1 MRSSRNLPVYL
12 VYIVACLTVF
22 GYIISQMGVVTP
34 WAHPFRLEASVH
46 DADGIKTGN
55 EVYLNGTVVGHVDTV
70 TAQGATAVV
79 SMVIDKASA
88 LPIDSEAAAAIR
100 KKNLLGETY
109 IEIVRGHGATA
120 MHTGAAIPVG
130 RTSSPVEIDQV
141 LAIFDPTTRDRL
153 KLLINGLGDA
163 TANRGDDLNSQAG
176 TLRQLTTSLNG
187 PAAVLAARQQQIDDI
202 VVELQ
207 RFYTVLAKQR
217 EQVRQEFGTWNAVMG
232 QLAAQEGA
240 IGGTLQQ
247 ADHLLQQLDGVV
259 TGEVPQLQATL
270 AALPLA
276 LQSTRGFLDQTNTT
290 LAAIEPVRRSLHDI
304 FPHLGSS
311 FADTNASGQ
320 HYWSVFSVDCNKD
333 CGNTQASDGSGNAP
347 APARDAYAALG
358 GG

>member
-12 VYIVACLTVF
+12 VYIVGCVAVL

-34 WAHPFRLEASVH
+34 WAHPFRLSASVH

-55 EVYLNGTVVGHVDTV
+55 EVYLNGTVVGHVDEV
-70 TAQGATAVV
+70 TAQGSTAAV
-79 SMVIDKASA
+79 SMVIDKAGS

-120 MHTGAAIPVG
+120 MHTGDAIPVA

-153 KLLINGLGDA
+153 KLLINALGDA

-187 PAAVLAARQQQIDDI
+187 PAAELATRRQQLDDI

-247 ADHLLQQLDGVV
+247 ADQLLRELDGVV

-270 AALPLA
+270 QALPLA
-276 LQSTRGFLDQTNTT
+276 LQSTKGFLDQTNTT
-290 LAAIEPVRRSLHDI
+290 LTALEPVRRSIHDI

-311 FADTNASGQ
+311 FADTNVQGQ
-320 HYWSVFSVDCNKD
+320 HYWSVFSVNCPSDCSSQ
-333 CGNTQASDGSGNAP
+333 TVSESGAAP
-347 APARDAYAALG
+347 APDAYAALG
-358 GG
+358 GS